1 MVFLEI
7 LLAILIGIVSGT
19 ITGLLPGL
27 HTNTIA
33 ILLVSSL
40 HILSNYFSEIALATF
55 IISMII
61 THSFLDAIPAIFLGA
76 PEADTALGVLPG
88 HQLLLQGKGY
98 HALKLTVLGG
108 IGTSTIAVLV
118 IPILLISLEY
128 TYTYLQKIIA
138 PLLIILSAL
147 FILKESDNKKR
158 IWALLIF
165 MLSGTLGTL
174 TLNKLNIVN
183 PLFPLLTGFFGVP
196 VILLSIARETN
207 IPRQTTTSDLNLITK
222 QSILSYVKASIS
234 SAIVS
239 ILPGIGAAQAAM
251 ISQGFT
257 KFKNKD
263 QFLTIIGGINT
274 ASVFYTLTTL
284 YILDKARTGAMV
296 AIQHFLTL
304 NANQY
309 ILLLLTSIVVLGFA
323 VILTLSLGKIF
334 AKKLTKLNYKK
345 ISLIILAIILFF
357 TITLSEP
364 LALPVLAVAT
374 AIGLLPVKTNVRRIH
389 AMGCLILPVI
399 FYYIL

>member
-7 LLAILIGIVSGT
+7 LFAISIGIISGT

-40 HILSNYFSEIALATF
+40 PILSNHFSEIALAAF
-55 IISMII
+55 IIAMII

-88 HQLLLQGKGY
+88 HQLLLEGKGY

-108 IGTSTIAVLV
+108 IGTSAIAVLI
-118 IPILLISLEY
+118 IPILLISLEHA
-128 TYTYLQKIIA
+128 YTYLQQIIA
-138 PLLIILSAL
+138 PILIVLSIL
-147 FILKESDNKKR
+147 FILRESNNKKR

-174 TLNKLNIVN
+174 TLNKLNISN

-207 IPRQTTTSDLNLITK
+207 IPKQTTSSRLTLITK
-222 QSILSYVKASIS
+222 QNILSYIKASIS

-257 KFKNKD
+257 KFKNKE

-296 AIQHFLTL
+296 AIQFFLTL
-304 NANQY
+304 NPNQY
-309 ILLLLTSIVVLGFA
+309 ILLILTSITTLGFA
-323 VILTLSLGKIF
+323 VTLTLLLGKLF
-334 AKKLTKLNYKK
+334 AKKIAKVSYKK
-345 ISLIILAIILFF
+345 ISIGILAIILFF
-357 TITLSEP
+357 TIKLSGC

-374 AIGLLPVKTNVRRIH
+374 AIGLLPVKTNIRRIH
-389 AMGCLILPVI
+389 AMGALILPVI
-399 FYYIL
+399 FYYLV